1 MIRNEPKLAEGMTVY
16 SSDGTKL
23 GKITTCRADGFV
35 VEKGLFFPKSSLL
48 HYDDVAEVDNGDVR
62 LHHTRE
68 YLADESSWLSREEG
82 LKRVAAGKTGAAV
95 AGVKAAIEPGKGR
108 DMRKEE
114 QAEVVRVPLAEEEVS
129 AEKHVR
135 DLGEVRVHKKVVV
148 RQRQIT
154 VPVMHEEVRV
164 ERVALDPASAVTP
177 SQDVFVETTVAIPLH
192 EEVVEV
198 KKHTVVREEVRLTKQ
213 AFQEEFKTT
222 TEVRSEELDIEEPAT
237 LKERLRKTG

>member
-1 MIRNEPKLAEGMTVY
+1 MMRNESKLAEGMTVY

-23 GKITTCRADGFV
+23 GKITACRADGFI

-48 HYDDVAEVDNGDVR
+48 HYDDVAGVKDDDVHL
-62 LHHTRE
+62 LHSRE
-68 YLADESSWLSREEG
+68 YLEDESSWLSREEG
-82 LKRVAAGKTGAAV
+82 LRRASTGKVAAAV
-95 AGVKAAIEPGKGR
+95 ASIKAATEPGIGR
-108 DMRKEE
+108 MEE
-114 QAEVVRVPLAEEEVS
+114 EAEVVRVPLAEEEVL

-135 DLGEVRVHKKVVV
+135 EMGDVRIHKRIVTK
-148 RQRQIT
+148 QKQIT

-164 ERVALDPASAVTP
+164 ERIAIDPASAVVP

-213 AFQEEFKTT
+213 ALQEDFETT
-222 TEVRSEELDIEEPAT
+222 TEVRSEELDIEEPVT
-237 LKERLRKTG
+237 LKQRLRKTG